1 MKVVKQ
7 TKQSTVEHLTKR
19 SITLN
24 EIIYSFNE
32 GNRTERAKEFRKIR
46 LLNINLTKLGP
57 PEFTTLRNA

>member
-24 EIIYSFNE
+24 EIIYSFSE
-32 GNRTERAKEFRKIR
+32 GYLRKERGSLGKFVDLI
-46 LLNINLTKLGP
+46 LT
-57 PEFTTLRNA
+57 

>member
-32 GNRTERAKEFRKIR
+32 GNRTEERRSLGKFVCLI
-46 LLNINLTKLGP
+46 LT
-57 PEFTTLRNA
+57 